1 MDQQTQPAGAC
12 ARPRTARRV
21 PVLAGTSRIIGGA
34 LRYSGMLLRGLNM
47 QNNEIMIYV
56 EINEEGVYEAFDE
69 GQSFLVLA
77 KTQHELLANVHDM
90 LASLFGSQAPTPK
103 FILH

>member
-1 MDQQTQPAGAC
+1 
-12 ARPRTARRV
+12 
-21 PVLAGTSRIIGGA
+21 
-34 LRYSGMLLRGLNM
+34 M
-47 QNNEIMIYV
+47 QNNEIMIHV

-77 KTQHELLANVHDM
+77 ETQRELLANVHEM
-90 LASLFGSQAPTPK
+90 LASLFGGHAPTPR